1 MATHSSI
8 LAWRMLWTEE
18 PGGLQSTGLQKSR
31 TRLSSPRSLHPPAH
45 TVRRWWTQGQDSS
58 PVHSVSE
65 SRAQTSWAPAL
76 CTSCLRLSP
85 PNYPPLKAP
94 FRAPGLRVPQPQV
107 SFRAVSQRWKPG
119 CDRETKK
126 VWAAPWSEAGP
137 WAAPCPLCPPGV
149 SAVSAESPQ

>member
-1 MATHSSI
+1 MARG
-8 LAWRMLWTEE
+8 AWR
-18 PGGLQSTGLQKSR
+18 STVHGVAKSR
-31 TRLSSPRSLHPPAH
+31 TRLSSPLSRRTPAH
-45 TVRRWWTQGQDSS
+45 TVRERWSQRRDSS

-76 CTSCLRLSP
+76 CNSCLRLSP

-126 VWAAPWSEAGP
+126 VWAAPQSEAGP
-137 WAAPCPLCPPGV
+137 WAAPCPLCPPGI